1 MWLFF
6 LEMPMNFSHAR
17 IICNATPR
25 ILSGLILLSQ
35 PAVAATTLKGA
46 HAESYFYAHFRY
58 RYEHVDDDLAAKDA
72 NASTL
77 RSVLGYQSGVFHGFS
92 ALLEA
97 EQVSRIGGNY
107 REYPGQPNNNHAVV
121 ADPDVTELNQGYLQ
135 YDGMGRNRM
144 RVGRQIITYRDDPF
158 HRFMGTVL
166 WRQNWQTHDAVSL
179 QNHYFPDTRISY
191 AYIWNV
197 NRIFGDNST
206 PVLNN
211 FDSDSHVFNI
221 QYKKFNF
228 ANLESYAYL
237 LDFDNAP
244 AASSETYGVRVN
256 GGYPLTD
263 TISPIYTLEY
273 AYQSDYGGNPGDY
286 DVSYQLAE
294 AGFKFAPRALL
305 DSLMIKASYE
315 RLSGDGMNAFQ
326 TPLGTN
332 HAFQGTADRFLTTPG
347 DGIRDYY
354 ISSVAT
360 AFGFKL
366 IAAYHI
372 LDSDKFDYRY
382 GEEFDIEL
390 SRGVGQHFMLGIKY
404 ADYNADENAT
414 NLLRNGSSTV
424 TADARKFWLYATAK
438 F

>member
-1 MWLFF
+1 
-6 LEMPMNFSHAR
+6 MNFSHAR
-17 IICNATPR
+17 IIYNATLL
-25 ILSGLILLSQ
+25 ILSGLTLVSQ

-46 HAESYFYAHFRY
+46 LAESDFYAHFRY

-92 ALLEA
+92 ALLEV
-97 EQVSRIGGNY
+97 EQISRIFSGDYFEGF
-107 REYPGQPNNNHAVV
+107 GTTHTDTATV
-121 ADPDVTELNQGYLQ
+121 ADPDGTELNQGYLRYQ
-135 YDGMGRNRM
+135 APGNNNLKL
-144 RVGRQIITYRDDPF
+144 GRQIITYRDEPF
-158 HRFMGTVL
+158 HRFIGTIL
-166 WRQNWQTHDAVSL
+166 WRQNWQTFDAVSL
-179 QNHYFPDTRISY
+179 QNTFLPDTRVSY
-191 AYIWNV
+191 AYVWNV
-197 NRIFGDNST
+197 NRIFGDDAPEPLSD
-206 PVLNN
+206 
-211 FDSDSHVFNI
+211 FDSDSHFVNVQYTRFAPANI
-221 QYKKFNF
+221 EGY
-228 ANLESYAYL
+228 SYL

-244 AASSETYGVRVN
+244 VFSSQTYGLRVN

-263 TISPIYTLEY
+263 SIKPIYALEY
-273 AYQSDYGGNPGDY
+273 AHQSDYGDNPGNY

-294 AGFKFAPRALL
+294 AGFLVAPSILV
-305 DSLMIKASYE
+305 DSFMIKASYE

-354 ISSVAT
+354 VSSVAT

-366 IAAYHI
+366 IAAYHV
-372 LDSDKFDYRY
+372 LESDKFDYRY
-382 GEEFDIEL
+382 GEEFDVEL
-390 SRGVGQHFMLGIKY
+390 SRGIGKHFTLGVKY

-414 NLLRNGSSTV
+414 NLLRNGTSTV